1 MMEKEEKQKSILV
14 IDDESDVCEVLEQ
27 FLVSEGYKVY
37 LAFNG
42 EEGLKKYQERK
53 PDGVLLDI
61 ALPGKNGI
69 EVLKEIKRIDPE
81 ANVIMITAYRDA
93 EKVVEAFRLGAYDC
107 IFKPFDFDYLKK
119 ALMAKLI

>member
-1 MMEKEEKQKSILV
+1 MEKKQKSILV
-14 IDDESDVCEVLEQ
+14 IDDESDVCEILEQ
-27 FLVSEGYKVY
+27 FLVQEGYRVY

-42 EEGLKKYQERK
+42 DEGIKKYIERR

-61 ALPGKNGI
+61 ALPRKNGI
-69 EVLKEIKRIDPE
+69 EILRELKKIDPDC
-81 ANVIMITAYRDA
+81 NVIMITAYRDA

-107 IFKPFDFDYLKK
+107 IFKPFDFDYLRK